1 MSIPNLTG
9 SEETRFNEIDNY
21 WLTFEPLNNG
31 DLSEKFASLYTV
43 SLGQNYASELL
54 INSSSFDQDTVS
66 GAIILEKIIHQF
78 DSETEASEFLTDFGQ
93 ENVVSHIERI
103 ETSDLYE
110 NSELIEI
117 QIVNLPTFNIEFNLT
132 NKDINKGFIVEVFK
146 SGSIEEGGTQKAES
160 EIVIDNYGRL
170 ISDPYT
176 QYFKIRS
183 DI

>member
-9 SEETRFNEIDNY
+9 SENLRFKEIDNN
-21 WLTFEPLNNG
+21 WLVFEPLING
-31 DLSEKFASLYTV
+31 DLSEKFANLYTV
-43 SLGQNYASELL
+43 SLGQNYSSELL
-54 INSSSFDQDTVS
+54 IDSSSFDQDTVS
-66 GAIILEKIIHQF
+66 GAIIIEKIIHQF
-78 DSETEASEFLTDFGQ
+78 DSETEASEFLTDFGE
-93 ENVVSHIERI
+93 ENIVSRIDTI

-117 QIVNLPTFNIEFNLT
+117 QIVNLPEFDVLFNLT

-160 EIVIDNYGRL
+160 KISIDRYGRL
-170 ISDPYT
+170 ISDPYV
-176 QYFKIRS
+176 QYFKIKN